1 MEIALNKESLPA
13 HPWVWQAGADHASQ
27 WQAWATGVQAWMNV
41 ECVTVQDA
49 VVLLPQIA
57 HLNAARQAWAQA
69 VGGWLPRFET
79 VGTLMDRLPQADV
92 PAPPEGSV
100 LTLDVSI
107 DTLVVAQRLTHEAS
121 GRAWRQRDAETFR
134 YAVDRLVEVAHTWLK
149 SCLVLSPNEQQ
160 GFLAL
165 ARDWVQRHGA
175 VVPDQADTAPG
186 VREQWL
192 TARALAWAIDAV
204 PWLAARRRGLFEHRP
219 SAWVALTVG
228 RDLVPGSESALMLAL
243 LRQAREQGVPVCW
256 TPAVVPA
263 PGEGQ
268 ASIASCPS
276 LYQARDAEDE
286 AQAAAAMVIQAL
298 QSARTQG
305 DRRPVAL
312 VAQDRVLTRRVR
324 ALLAPLESQGRLRL
338 TDESGW
344 KLSTTRA
351 AAAVSRLLAAAQPQ
365 ASSDDVLDWL
375 ISGWVDGG
383 GLGDEAVHAL
393 EMRWRQIRLLS
404 PWGSQETVPLW
415 LWAQGVLQPVQAL
428 HGQRSTT
435 LRQAL
440 DVLAT
445 ALRGAGVWSRLEA
458 DDAGLSVLQA
468 LRLQDPA
475 AEDGD
480 ALARSWVMAA
490 QGTRVGLRDLVQWV
504 QQTLEEATFMPVA
517 SPHPPDVVI
526 TPMSRAVLRPFG
538 AVVLPGADD
547 GQLGL
552 MPTAGWMAPALARQL
567 SLPEPAQQQRSQWEA
582 FALLACSPGMVALA
596 RQVRDGEPVAPSPWL
611 TRWWWVQSGQ
621 WLDHSWPSAPDPRH
635 SQDMPLAWQARP
647 QAALDVAD
655 ALAPQRLSASA
666 YEQLRAC
673 PYRYFACSVLGLRAL
688 DELEEGLESSDYGT
702 WLHEVLK
709 RYHQQR
715 PADQAPAALT
725 DDVARWL
732 QEAEAVAQEMGL
744 LSEPQRAYFAPY
756 RVTLSQLA
764 QAYVE
769 WVRAQEA
776 QGWCWEALERRLEWR
791 APLPEVGPHAQVTL
805 YGHLDR
811 VDRHATAQGVQWRVM
826 DYKTG
831 AVQALKDKVRQPMED
846 TQLAFYALLAAQAW
860 QDAPQADHSRPMEA
874 LYLRVHHSGI
884 EAFEHPDALRSAQ
897 ALHEGVV
904 SDLSRIWR
912 GHPMQAL
919 GEGAVCEYCDVRG
932 LCRKDHWPARTDTPE
947 SAA

>member
-1 MEIALNKESLPA
+1 MNKESLPE
-13 HPWVWQAGADHASQ
+13 HPWVWRAGADHASQ
-27 WQAWATGVQAWMNV
+27 WQTWARDVRAWMSAQG
-41 ECVTVQDA
+41 VTVQDT

-79 VGTLMDRLPQADV
+79 VGTLIDRLPQVDT
-92 PAPPEGSV
+92 PASGEASV

-107 DTLVVAQRLTHEAS
+107 DTLVVAQRLASEAS
-121 GRAWRQRDAETFR
+121 GRAWRQQDAETFR
-134 YAVDRLVEVAHTWLK
+134 YAVDRLVEVAHAWLK
-149 SCLVLSPNEQQ
+149 SCLVLSPGEQQ
-160 GFLAL
+160 LFVAQ
-165 ARDWVQRHGA
+165 ARDWVQLHGA
-175 VVPDQADTAPG
+175 VVPDLTDAAPG
-186 VREQWL
+186 LREQWL
-192 TARALAWAIDAV
+192 TARALAWAIDAA
-204 PWLAARRRGLFEHRP
+204 PALAARRSGLFEHRP
-219 SAWVALTVG
+219 AAWVALTVG

-243 LRQAREQGVPVCW
+243 LRHAVGQGVPVCW

-263 PGEGQ
+263 FGEGE
-268 ASIASCPS
+268 ARIETCPT

-286 AQAAAAMVIQAL
+286 AQVAAAMVVAAVQA
-298 QSARTQG
+298 ARGQG

-324 ALLAPLESQGRLRL
+324 ALLAPLESQGRLL
-338 TDESGW
+338 LADESGW

-351 AAAVSRLLAAAQPQ
+351 AAAVTRLLAAAQPQ

-393 EMRWRQIRLLS
+393 EKRWRQMGLLS
-404 PWGSQETVPLW
+404 PWGSQEPSALW
-415 LWAQGVLQPVQAL
+415 GWAQGVLQPVQAL
-428 HGQRSTT
+428 HAQRSTT

-440 DVLAT
+440 DVLAA
-445 ALRGAGVWSRLEA
+445 ALRASGIWSRLEA
-458 DDAGLSVLQA
+458 DEAGRSVLQA
-468 LRLQDPA
+468 LRLQDPE
-475 AEDGD
+475 AEEGDG
-480 ALARSWVMAA
+480 LGRSWVMAA
-490 QGTRVGLRDLVQWV
+490 QGTRAGLRDLVQWV
-504 QQTLEEATFMPVA
+504 QQTLEGATFMPGA
-517 SPHPPDVVI
+517 PPQPPDVVI

-538 AVVLPGADD
+538 AVILPGADD
-547 GQLGL
+547 GQLGPV
-552 MPTAGWMAPALARQL
+552 PTAGWLAPALARQL

-611 TRWWWVQSGQ
+611 TRWWWVQSGHL
-621 WLDHSWPSAPDPRH
+621 LDHSWPAAVDPRCH
-635 SQDMPLAWQARP
+635 QDMPLALQARP
-647 QAALDVAD
+647 QAALDVGD

-688 DELEEGLESSDYGT
+688 DELEEGLESSDHGT

-709 RYHQQR
+709 RYHQER
-715 PADQAPAALT
+715 PADLAPAALA
-725 DDVARWL
+725 DDVALWL
-732 QEAEAVAQEMGL
+732 RQAEAVAQEMGL
-744 LSEPQRAYFAPY
+744 LSEPQRAYFGPY
-756 RVTLSQLA
+756 RVTLPQLA

-776 QGWCWEALERRLEWR
+776 QGWSWEALERRLEWR
-791 APLPEVGPHAQVTL
+791 IALPEAPSHAQVTL
-805 YGHLDR
+805 YGDLDR

-831 AVQALKDKVRQPMED
+831 AAQPLKDKVRQPLED
-846 TQLAFYALLAAQAW
+846 TQLAFYALLAAHEW
-860 QDAPQADHSRPMEA
+860 QDAPQADHSHPMEA
-874 LYLRVHHSGI
+874 LYLRVHHSGM

-897 ALHEGVV
+897 ALQEGVV

-919 GEGAVCEYCDVRG
+919 GEGAVCEHCDVRG
-932 LCRKDHWPARTDTPE
+932 LCRKDHWPALTDTPE
-947 SAA
+947 SGT